1 MRRTGKEA
9 GDEFYAPRTRRSLA
23 LEDLWKERLG
33 IARTRYQLATRQ
45 SRLLLDEQKSG
56 LTPEPDG
63 PLAYRQALEKEK
75 TALAEYRRVLEIFA
89 DLTVHDKL
97 PEDDAAAES

>member
-1 MRRTGKEA
+1 MRR
-9 GDEFYAPRTRRSLA
+9 P
-23 LEDLWKERLG
+23 LEDLWEERLG

-89 DLTVHDKL
+89 DLTMRGKL
-97 PEDDAAAES
+97 PEEDTVEDS

>member
-1 MRRTGKEA
+1 MNSMRR
-9 GDEFYAPRTRRSLA
+9 A

-33 IARTRYQLATRQ
+33 IARTRYQLAIRQ
-45 SRLLLDEQKSG
+45 SSLLVDEQKSG

-63 PLAYRQALEKEK
+63 SFAYRQALEKER

-89 DLTVHDKL
+89 DLTMHGKL
-97 PEDDAAAES
+97 PEEDTVEES